1 MERIK
6 EEETIQLREIEYEIQ
21 DILKMT
27 KIFTQ
32 QYEKYKQDV
41 QILYCRLQVTLTWDL
56 INKKN

>member
-41 QILYCRLQVTLTWDL
+41 QILYCRLQVTLT
-56 INKKN
+56 

>member
-27 KIFTQ
+27 KIYNQ

-41 QILYCRLQVTLTWDL
+41 LILFYRLQVTLT
-56 INKKN
+56 

>member
-41 QILYCRLQVTLTWDL
+41 HILYCRLQVTLT
-56 INKKN
+56 

>member
-27 KIFTQ
+27 KIFT
-32 QYEKYKQDV
+32 
-41 QILYCRLQVTLTWDL
+41 
-56 INKKN
+56 

>member
-27 KIFTQ
+27 KIIT
-32 QYEKYKQDV
+32 
-41 QILYCRLQVTLTWDL
+41 
-56 INKKN
+56 

>member
-41 QILYCRLQVTLTWDL
+41 HILYCRLQVTLTWDL

>member
-1 MERIK
+1 
-6 EEETIQLREIEYEIQ
+6 
-21 DILKMT
+21 MT